1 MSTYLNNRD
10 TNSLFSACVLGA
22 GPELVSETP
31 MVRKQ
36 GNGCLTG
43 FIRRAYSDGS
53 TVDCTFIE
61 NAASIEAVKEAFHA
75 NSPLQLGRH

>member
-31 MVRKQ
+31 MVREQ
-36 GNGCLTG
+36 GNGCFTG
-43 FIRRAYSDGS
+43 FVRRIYSDGS
-53 TVDCTFIE
+53 KADCVFIE

>member
-1 MSTYLNNRD
+1 
-10 TNSLFSACVLGA
+10 
-22 GPELVSETP
+22 

-36 GNGCLTG
+36 GNGCFTG